1 MYVKVQRVQC
11 IILSLICSS
20 YETKYVCIYVLLW
33 YCEVHVASSN
43 IMIWPQL
50 TTIKID
56 DGLYLCSTKQCSC
69 GQSKQNRREG
79 KIIKY
84 IPSLKEVYYI
94 PSLKDLYL
102 YVSQVSRA
110 KISDEYIAN
119 TDYNVLYQM
128 HQNTYLN
135 FVQYICT
142 FLNSHILLF

>member
-94 PSLKDLYL
+94 PSLKDLYYMYL
-102 YVSQVSRA
+102 KFQEQRFRMNILQTQTTMYFIKCI
-110 KISDEYIAN
+110 KIRI
-119 TDYNVLYQM
+119 
-128 HQNTYLN
+128 
-135 FVQYICT
+135 
-142 FLNSHILLF
+142 

>member
-1 MYVKVQRVQC
+1 MFMRTIKAEQKRRKNNQIHSFIEGSV
-11 IILSLICSS
+11 LHSLI
-20 YETKYVCIYVLLW
+20 KGFV
-33 YCEVHVASSN
+33 
-43 IMIWPQL
+43 
-50 TTIKID
+50 
-56 DGLYLCSTKQCSC
+56 
-69 GQSKQNRREG
+69 
-79 KIIKY
+79 
-84 IPSLKEVYYI
+84 
-94 PSLKDLYL
+94 L